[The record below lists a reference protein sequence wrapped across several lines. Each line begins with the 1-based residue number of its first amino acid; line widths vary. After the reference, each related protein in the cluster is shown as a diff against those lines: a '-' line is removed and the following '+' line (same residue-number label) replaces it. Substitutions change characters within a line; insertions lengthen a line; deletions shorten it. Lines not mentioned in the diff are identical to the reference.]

1 LRVDTY
7 TLTLTPRQNVR
18 MTQQIQLNQIEANEV
33 ISLNA
38 Q

>member
-1 LRVDTY
+1 MLA
-7 TLTLTPRQNVR
+7 LTPIQNGR